1 MYGFKSLNPPVSDS
15 GGPLVSDSGGPLVSD
30 SVGPLVSD
38 SGGPLVSTFFVR
50 HFMKGFT
57 GQKKKKRKM
66 DADAATRTAS
76 RDAPIFFG
84 NRPPA
89 LALRRLF
96 RRYQPPRPP
105 FAVGQL
111 RSVFHYKNSIFM

>member
-1 MYGFKSLNPPVSDS
+1 MIGRVWIQVLESTSIGFWWAS
-15 GGPLVSDSGGPLVSD
+15 GIGFWWASGID
-30 SVGPLVSD
+30 IFR
-38 SGGPLVSTFFVR
+38 TAFYE
-50 HFMKGFT
+50 GFYWT
-57 GQKKKKRKM
+57 EKKKRKM